1 MKNVAFLFLL
11 VIYSYFH
18 MKTVSSISTWNG
30 LVTNSLHGHSI
41 ITTTVSPTAKRPT
54 ISLRPAPSMNPPE
67 SQRPISSIEPDSTLN
82 PVRPTPFS
90 DSVESDNKSS
100 TMSRSMHPLDSE
112 QLERILHLLTDGNA
126 TTPNRIIYFSPNGW
140 GGFCNSFRAIRS
152 LALYSLLYGFKL
164 RIQWDNYFEVMSE
177 DLKVLSAPVDWNCH
191 YIMSFDIP
199 FNENGIGVNR
209 CIRTND
215 YMDVTWRMME
225 IPANV
230 EKLVTMGLFD
240 SIPSNEEVSHLFSL
254 VLFRLNDS
262 LRNQTDVLFSEYPH
276 PLLGL
281 QIRTGGRISNTPE
294 ESLFYSLDK
303 VDPVL
308 AFVHSFVLNNTLA
321 NVTLFLSTDSNAMV
335 QAIKEKSP
343 FPVVTLNAYSIGH
356 SSPLRNPN
364 SLSSSLKRAVM
375 DIYVLSKCDSLITT
389 RSSSFGDTAAFLSS
403 SPIKQIIG

>member
-1 MKNVAFLFLL
+1 MVGVA
-11 VIYSYFH
+11 SA
-18 MKTVSSISTWNG
+18 TVSERFAVLLSTPCY
-30 LVTNSLHGHSI
+30 TD
-41 ITTTVSPTAKRPT
+41 
-54 ISLRPAPSMNPPE
+54 
-67 SQRPISSIEPDSTLN
+67 SSCEVWF
-82 PVRPTPFS
+82 PVFGQWI
-90 DSVESDNKSS
+90 V
-100 TMSRSMHPLDSE
+100 
-112 QLERILHLLTDGNA
+112 
-126 TTPNRIIYFSPNGW
+126 
-140 GGFCNSFRAIRS
+140 
-152 LALYSLLYGFKL
+152 
-164 RIQWDNYFEVMSE
+164 QWDNYFEVMSE

-403 SPIKQIIG
+403 SPIKQIIGVSHLSLNKQFRSVLARKGGEGSLRVAEVSSRKETPTLLASFPKRQNRAFCRRVDLHLSTTPNRLGDCFHLRTL